1 MPKVKIPRKSVI
13 VDMTAMCDVSFL
25 LLTFFILTAK
35 FRPTETVM
43 IDTPTSRATTK
54 APDDRL
60 TIVVDS
66 LGKAYLDFSVP
77 KRRTEALESLI
88 ERYGSKYPQLKLL
101 GPDDISNFSNI
112 ETFGFRIDQMPELL
126 KMKPDVI
133 KSKSMPGVPKD
144 SADNQLGDWVNA
156 ARYSAL
162 NEGLDLPIAIK
173 GDKNTD
179 VTAVQDIIEIMRERE
194 VFRFNLLTTQE
205 GKID

>member
-35 FRPTETVM
+35 FRPSETVM

-66 LGKAYLDFSVP
+66 LGKAYLEFSVP
-77 KRRTEALESLI
+77 KRRTETLQSLI
-88 ERYGSKYPQLKLL
+88 ERYGNKYPQLKLL
-101 GPDDISNFSNI
+101 TPEDIANFSNI
-112 ETFGFRIDQMPELL
+112 ETFGNSIGELPTLL
-126 KMKPDVI
+126 KL
-133 KSKSMPGVPKD
+133 KSDDLKRAKLTGVPRD

-162 NEGLDLPIAIK
+162 NDGLDLPIAIK